1 MYGLGP
7 CGRKAVEV
15 RILPRAPRIKMDE
28 LDTIEEGLR
37 ESDQKKRKSS
47 HKVSGKSVFKLKEI
61 IEEKGKE
68 IAPEN
73 ISDAK
78 SRQQED

>member
-1 MYGLGP
+1 
-7 CGRKAVEV
+7 
-15 RILPRAPRIKMDE
+15 MDE
-28 LDTIEEGLR
+28 LNQIEEDLR
-37 ESDQKKRKSS
+37 ESDQKKRKTG

-68 IAPEN
+68 ITPEN

-78 SRQQED
+78 SRE